1 MTLKYPKSITNQHD
15 MAQIPTRRKTRI
27 VCISDTHNQ
36 TPKLPPGDVLIH
48 AGDLTNQGSYSE
60 LKRTMEWLGKT
71 DFEVKIIVAGN
82 HEITLDQPFF
92 KEYESKWKWPEPQD
106 SSECRRLVVEAQGI
120 TYLEHEAVTVRLR
133 SGVQFK
139 VFGSPFSP
147 GQRGW
152 AFQYQDDGAESL
164 WSQIPKDADIV
175 VTHAPPRGHC
185 DTTVHDKTE
194 AGCPELLKRLA
205 DVQPVLSV
213 CGHIHEGRGAK
224 HVCWRHGTSRHWEDP
239 GAGNK
244 KLSLVGLT
252 KKGRRRVESCTLTGQ
267 NSVGPT
273 TLNGATTHVF
283 NDQDS
288 AATFGRCTLNES
300 EIGSCASGQQCHL
313 QADLECREGGNK
325 ETTIVN
331 ASVLGPKSHRSHGIN
346 KPIVVDI
353 DFPVL
358 EE

>member
-1 MTLKYPKSITNQHD
+1 MTLKYPKFITNQHD

-106 SSECRRLVVEAQGI
+106 PS
-120 TYLEHEAVTVRLR
+120 EHEAVTVRLR

-152 AFQYQDDGAESL
+152 AFQYQDNGAESL

-175 VTHAPPRGHC
+175 VTHAPPKGHC

-194 AGCPELLKRLA
+194 AGCPELLQRLA

-244 KLSLVGLT
+244 KLSLVDLT
-252 KKGRRRVESCTLTGQ
+252 RKGRGRVASRTVTGQ
-267 NSVGPT
+267 SNVGPM
-273 TLNGATTHVF
+273 TLNGDTTHVF
-283 NDQDS
+283 NDQDI
-288 AATFGRCTLNES
+288 AATFGGCTLSEN

-313 QADLECREGGNK
+313 QADLECREDGNK

-346 KPIVVDI
+346 KPIVVDV

-358 EE
+358 EG